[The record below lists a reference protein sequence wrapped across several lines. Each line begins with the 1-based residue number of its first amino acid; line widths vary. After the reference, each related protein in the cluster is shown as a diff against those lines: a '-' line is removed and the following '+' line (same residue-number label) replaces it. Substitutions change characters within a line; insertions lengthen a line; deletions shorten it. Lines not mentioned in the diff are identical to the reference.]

1 MMEDKELYSKAFIY
15 PSQQEWKEVIDSFPI
30 IEELAFEGINN
41 VNENSYADEL
51 DKLIAANDIFPW
63 INRLNNKF
71 SKLRFSYV
79 LLKFYKLKGINDIR
93 WAEHLDD
100 GTTKY
105 FPDFKDKGDYY
116 IKFLFN
122 YSCENFYYHYIS
134 ALDIL
139 IHLIN
144 IYYNL
149 GVEEEVYYFNLEV
162 CKKLKPKNSQ
172 LFKLLEDFRKTNSD
186 IYDDRN
192 DLAHNFA
199 FYEIDYRSRKVSEN
213 GKEVIHMGLEKYTTS
228 DEAVNKVEHNVK
240 QLAALLKEIE
250 KELN

>member
-1 MMEDKELYSKAFIY
+1 MDDKELYAKAFIY
-15 PSQQEWKEVIDSFPI
+15 PSQEERKEIVNSFPI
-30 IEELAFEGINN
+30 IKEIAFKGS
-41 VNENSYADEL
+41 NSVKDHSYDDEL
-51 DKLIAANDIFPW
+51 NKFIADNDIRPW

-79 LLKFYKLKGINDIR
+79 LLKFYKLKGIRDIR

-105 FPDFKDKGDYY
+105 FPDFKNNGDYY
-116 IKFLFN
+116 LKFLFN

-149 GVEEEVYYFNLEV
+149 GVKENATLFNVKVCNKLE
-162 CKKLKPKNSQ
+162 PKNPD
-172 LFKLLEDFRKTNSD
+172 LFKVLKGFRETNKD

-192 DLAHNFA
+192 DLVHNFA
-199 FYEIDYRSRKVSEN
+199 FYEIDSRSIKTIEDGR
-213 GKEVIHMGLEKYTTS
+213 EVIHMGLEKYTTS
-228 DEAVNKVEHNVK
+228 EETVNKVEHCIK

-250 KELN
+250 KEFN

>member
-1 MMEDKELYSKAFIY
+1 MEDKELYSTAFTY
-15 PSQQEWKEVIDSFPI
+15 PSQQEWKEIADSFPI
-30 IEELAFEGINN
+30 IEELAFKGISN
-41 VNENSYADEL
+41 VNKDSYADEL
-51 DKLIAANDIFPW
+51 DKFIAANDIFPW

-199 FYEIDYRSRKVSEN
+199 FYVIDFRSQKVRQNESD
-213 GKEVIHMGLEKYTTS
+213 VIHLGLDKYTTS
-228 DEAVNKVEHNVK
+228 DEEMNNIEQNIKLLSSLFIAVG
-240 QLAALLKEIE
+240 
-250 KELN
+250 KELE

>member
-1 MMEDKELYSKAFIY
+1 MDDKELYSRAFVY
-15 PSQQEWKEVIDSFPI
+15 PLQQERKDIVDSFPI
-30 IEELAFEGINN
+30 IKEIAFKGS
-41 VNENSYADEL
+41 NSIKDDSYDDEFY
-51 DKLIAANDIFPW
+51 KYVAGEDIKAW

-79 LLKFYKLKGINDIR
+79 LLKFYKLKGIPDIR
-93 WAEHLDD
+93 WAEHLED

-105 FPDFKDKGDYY
+105 FPDFKNKGDYY
-116 IKFLFN
+116 LKFLFN

-144 IYYNL
+144 IHYNL

-162 CKKLKPKNSQ
+162 CKKLKSKNSQ
-172 LFKLLEDFRKTNSD
+172 LFKLLEDFKKTNND
-186 IYDDRN
+186 IYNDRN

-199 FYEIDYRSRKVSEN
+199 FYEIDSRSIRTIED
-213 GKEVIHMGLEKYTTS
+213 KEEIIHMGLEKYTTS
-228 DEAVNKVEHNVK
+228 DEAINKVEHSVE